1 MSVRGGTDSDSHD
14 RTFVEHNGC
23 RRPFSWRKKWA
34 EDWDQV
40 KTCSDRCGGE
50 LRLKGPATNKGLAQR
65 SVRAPSVQGRCGH
78 AH

>member
-1 MSVRGGTDSDSHD
+1 MRGASDVANGEIVGTVAGVLELKTSS
-14 RTFVEHNGC
+14 
-23 RRPFSWRKKWA
+23 

-50 LRLKGPATNKGLAQR
+50 LRLKGPATNKGLTLR
-65 SVRAPSVQGRCGH
+65 SVQAPSDQGRCGH